1 MKFDLLYLLIILF
14 VLLIIYHIMKPSYRE
29 AWCGPGCRR
38 RRDKI
43 REQERGLNNLSG
55 KFNVQNNDTIT
66 TQGRVNVQ
74 NNKTDTMDGLIEKY
88 KNNID
93 NLNKSN
99 QQIQIEYGTSNQVK
113 GYNANYHGGWKQNIQ
128 RHQGDE
134 VSKRTTRQTELL
146 GKNDEILLKII
157 EKVQELKNI
166 LNSMLEKVDEKLQG
180 LDIKTFNSELQTFSD
195 LKSYLGIPKPLD
207 GTLSQNT
214 FQDLDVN
221 MYIATFN
228 KMKEGI
234 DVIKSYN
241 EEQYNKIEDEFT
253 SIKTTINNNFP
264 KIVDYATY
272 YVSVNIILNL
282 NKSLKEDFN
291 MEKFDDD
298 YAFQSIKNT
307 WSTFHTSITPVSFDI
322 TNTANIDPE
331 SVKKLMS
338 EFKKNIKKNVS
349 LFFDD
354 FVTNEN
360 SIVDLYMQNSLKK
373 YYDKIVVEFNVGK
386 NKAYSELSPEDMQ
399 KKTWI
404 EKLYNDDF
412 VNFQM
417 KTMYDLELYLVISK
431 NEETINNNL
440 ENIRMKSYEYIKNR
454 IGAIEKQGNVHVNQ
468 NIESGNV

>member
-1 MKFDLLYLLIILF
+1 
-14 VLLIIYHIMKPSYRE
+14 
-29 AWCGPGCRR
+29 
-38 RRDKI
+38 
-43 REQERGLNNLSG
+43 
-55 KFNVQNNDTIT
+55 
-66 TQGRVNVQ
+66 
-74 NNKTDTMDGLIEKY
+74 
-88 KNNID
+88 
-93 NLNKSN
+93 
-99 QQIQIEYGTSNQVK
+99 
-113 GYNANYHGGWKQNIQ
+113 
-128 RHQGDE
+128 
-134 VSKRTTRQTELL
+134 
-146 GKNDEILLKII
+146 
-157 EKVQELKNI
+157 
-166 LNSMLEKVDEKLQG
+166 MLEKVDKKLQG

-338 EFKKNIKKNVS
+338 ELKKNIKKNVS

-440 ENIRMKSYEYIKNR
+440 ENIRLKSYEYIKNR